1 MSKKIYLFSL
11 VLLALAFTACSETEE
26 TSRYDNWQARS
37 VAFIDSI
44 ASVYNSPENQAL
56 ANDDPEKLHAFPD
69 PTNSQTIY
77 VKKIKKGEGTES
89 PKYTSTVSAHY
100 RMSYFNGDVV
110 QQTYTGTEPTEF
122 DSPTN
127 FTLNGVISGWS
138 YTLMYMKVG
147 DFWTLYI
154 PYQSGYGS
162 STNDGNLQAYSAL
175 VYNVR
180 LEKIVERYSYNN
192 IINMNIGVGSK
203 RCNTYIF
210 S

>member
-44 ASVYNSPENQAL
+44 ASVYDSPKNQAL
-56 ANDDPEKLHAFPD
+56 DDDDPEKLHAFPD

-77 VKKIKKGEGTES
+77 VKKIKKGEDTES

-127 FTLNGVISGWS
+127 FTLNGVIPGWS

-180 LEKIVERYSYNN
+180 LEKIVER
-192 IINMNIGVGSK
+192 
-203 RCNTYIF
+203 
-210 S
+210 

>member
-1 MSKKIYLFSL
+1 MSKKIYLLSL

-26 TSRYDNWQARS
+26 TSRYDNWQARG

-44 ASVYNSPENQAL
+44 ANVYNSPENQAL

-69 PTNSQTIY
+69 PTNNQTIY

-100 RMSYFNGDVV
+100 RMFYFNGDVV

-122 DSPTN
+122 DSPAIFVLSSPDPN
-127 FTLNGVISGWS
+127 VGKVISGWA
-138 YTLMYMKVG
+138 YTLIHMVAG

-162 STNDGNLQAYSAL
+162 GTGNDGSLQPYSAL

-180 LEKIVERYSYNN
+180 LEKIVE
-192 IINMNIGVGSK
+192 K
-203 RCNTYIF
+203 
-210 S
+210 

>member
-44 ASVYNSPENQAL
+44 ASVYDSPKNQAL
-56 ANDDPEKLHAFPD
+56 DDDDPEKLHAFPD

-127 FTLNGVISGWS
+127 FTLNGVIPGWS

-180 LEKIVERYSYNN
+180 LEKIVELSL
-192 IINMNIGVGSK
+192 IHI
-203 RCNTYIF
+203 
-210 S
+210 

>member
-44 ASVYNSPENQAL
+44 ASVYDSPKNQAL
-56 ANDDPEKLHAFPD
+56 DDDDPEKLHAFPD

-180 LEKIVERYSYNN
+180 LEKIVMVPASL
-192 IINMNIGVGSK
+192 VA
-203 RCNTYIF
+203 
-210 S
+210 

>member
-44 ASVYNSPENQAL
+44 ASVYDSPENQAL
-56 ANDDPEKLHAFPD
+56 ANDDPEKLHRYED
-69 PTNSQTIY
+69 EVTGQWIY
-77 VKKIKKGEGTES
+77 VKKVKNGTGKEL
-89 PKYTSTVSAHY
+89 PQYTSTVSAHY

-122 DSPTN
+122 DSPAN
-127 FTLNGVISGWS
+127 FTLNGLISGWS
-138 YTLMYMKVG
+138 YTLIHMVAG

-180 LEKIVERYSYNN
+180 LEKIVER
-192 IINMNIGVGSK
+192 
-203 RCNTYIF
+203 
-210 S
+210 

>member
-26 TSRYDNWQARS
+26 AGRYDNWQARS

-44 ASVYNSPENQAL
+44 ANVYNSPENQAL
-56 ANDDPEKLHAFPD
+56 ADGDPEKLYAFPD
-69 PTNSQTIY
+69 PTNNQTIY
-77 VKKIKKGEGTES
+77 VKKIKRGEGTES

-110 QQTYTGTEPTEF
+110 QQTYTGTEPTDF
-122 DSPTN
+122 DSPTD
-127 FTLNGVISGWS
+127 LALDDVISGWS
-138 YTLMYMKVG
+138 YTLIHMKAG

-154 PYQSGYGS
+154 PYQSGYDSGTGS
-162 STNDGNLQAYSAL
+162 DGSLQAYSAL

-180 LEKIVERYSYNN
+180 LEKIVER
-192 IINMNIGVGSK
+192 
-203 RCNTYIF
+203 
-210 S
+210 

>member
-44 ASVYNSPENQAL
+44 ASVYDSPENQTL
-56 ANDDPEKLHAFPD
+56 ANDDPEKLHRYKD
-69 PTNSQTIY
+69 EVTGQWIY
-77 VKKIKKGEGTES
+77 VKKVKNGTGKEL
-89 PKYTSTVSAHY
+89 PQYTSTVSAHY

-180 LEKIVERYSYNN
+180 LEKIVER
-192 IINMNIGVGSK
+192 
-203 RCNTYIF
+203 
-210 S
+210 

>member
-138 YTLMYMKVG
+138 YTLIHMVAG

-162 STNDGNLQAYSAL
+162 STNDGNLEAYSAL

-180 LEKIVERYSYNN
+180 LEKIVER
-192 IINMNIGVGSK
+192 
-203 RCNTYIF
+203 
-210 S
+210 

>member
-44 ASVYNSPENQAL
+44 ASVYDSPKNQAL
-56 ANDDPEKLHAFPD
+56 DDDDPEKLHAFPD

-180 LEKIVERYSYNN
+180 LEKIVELSL
-192 IINMNIGVGSK
+192 IHI
-203 RCNTYIF
+203 
-210 S
+210 

>member
-44 ASVYNSPENQAL
+44 ASVYDSPENQAL
-56 ANDDPEKLHAFPD
+56 ANNDPEKLHRYKD
-69 PTNSQTIY
+69 EVTGQWIY
-77 VKKIKKGEGTES
+77 VKKVKNGTGKEL
-89 PKYTSTVSAHY
+89 PQYTSTVSAHY

-110 QQTYTGTEPTEF
+110 QQTYTGTEPTAF
-122 DSPTN
+122 DSPAN

-138 YTLMYMKVG
+138 YTLIHMVVG

-180 LEKIVERYSYNN
+180 LSLIH
-192 IINMNIGVGSK
+192 I
-203 RCNTYIF
+203 
-210 S
+210 

>member
-1 MSKKIYLFSL
+1 MARVYCDFAGCGICSDY
-11 VLLALAFTACSETEE
+11 VCGTADRSQRTFYGSETEE

-44 ASVYNSPENQAL
+44 ASVYDSPKNQAL
-56 ANDDPEKLHAFPD
+56 DDDDPEKLHAFPD

-180 LEKIVERYSYNN
+180 LEKIVER
-192 IINMNIGVGSK
+192 
-203 RCNTYIF
+203 
-210 S
+210 

>member
-44 ASVYNSPENQAL
+44 ASVYDSPENQAL
-56 ANDDPEKLHAFPD
+56 AKNDPEKLYRYQD
-69 PTNSQTIY
+69 EVTGQWIY
-77 VKKIKKGEGTES
+77 VKKVKKGTGKEV
-89 PKYTSTVSAHY
+89 PQYTSTVSTHY

-110 QQTYTGTEPTEF
+110 QQTYTGTEPTDF
-122 DSPTN
+122 DSPAN

-138 YTLMYMKVG
+138 YTLIHMVVG

-175 VYNVR
+175 V
-180 LEKIVERYSYNN
+180 
-192 IINMNIGVGSK
+192 
-203 RCNTYIF
+203 
-210 S
+210 

>member
-122 DSPTN
+122 DAPATFVLSSPDPN
-127 FTLNGVISGWS
+127 VGEVISGWA
-138 YTLMYMKVG
+138 YTLIHMVVG

-154 PYQSGYGS
+154 PYQSAYGS
-162 STNDGNLQAYSAL
+162 GTGPNKDLQPYSAL

-180 LEKIVERYSYNN
+180 LDKIVEL
-192 IINMNIGVGSK
+192 
-203 RCNTYIF
+203 
-210 S
+210 

>member
-180 LEKIVERYSYNN
+180 LEKIVELSL
-192 IINMNIGVGSK
+192 IHI
-203 RCNTYIF
+203 
-210 S
+210 

>member
-37 VAFIDSI
+37 EAFIDSI
-44 ASVYNSPENQAL
+44 ANVYNSAENKAL
-56 ANDDPEKLHAFPD
+56 PDNDPEKLHAYKD
-69 PTNSQTIY
+69 PTNNQMLY
-77 VKKIKKGEGTES
+77 VKKISKDENSSQKK
-89 PKYTSTVSAHY
+89 PLYTSTVSAHY

-122 DSPTN
+122 DSPAD

-138 YTLMYMKVG
+138 YTLIHMVAG

-162 STNDGNLQAYSAL
+162 STNDGNLEAYSAL

-180 LEKIVERYSYNN
+180 LEKIVER
-192 IINMNIGVGSK
+192 
-203 RCNTYIF
+203 
-210 S
+210 

>member
-44 ASVYNSPENQAL
+44 ASVYDSPENQAL
-56 ANDDPEKLHAFPD
+56 ANNDPEKLHRYKD
-69 PTNSQTIY
+69 EVTGQWIY
-77 VKKIKKGEGTES
+77 VKKVKNGTGKEL
-89 PKYTSTVSAHY
+89 PQYTSTVSAHY

-110 QQTYTGTEPTEF
+110 QQTYTGTEPTDF
-122 DSPTN
+122 DSPAN

-138 YTLMYMKVG
+138 YTLIHMVVG

-180 LEKIVERYSYNN
+180 LEKIVER
-192 IINMNIGVGSK
+192 
-203 RCNTYIF
+203 
-210 S
+210 

>member
-44 ASVYNSPENQAL
+44 ASVYDSPENQTL
-56 ANDDPEKLHAFPD
+56 ANDDPEKLHRYKD
-69 PTNSQTIY
+69 EVTGQWIY
-77 VKKIKKGEGTES
+77 VKKVKNGTGKEL
-89 PKYTSTVSAHY
+89 PQYTSTVSAHY

-138 YTLMYMKVG
+138 YTLIHMVAG

-180 LEKIVERYSYNN
+180 LEKIVER
-192 IINMNIGVGSK
+192 
-203 RCNTYIF
+203 
-210 S
+210 

>member
-44 ASVYNSPENQAL
+44 ASVYDSPENQTL
-56 ANDDPEKLHAFPD
+56 ANDDPEKLHRYKD
-69 PTNSQTIY
+69 EVTGQWIY
-77 VKKIKKGEGTES
+77 VKKVKNGTGKEL
-89 PKYTSTVSAHY
+89 PQYTSTVSAHY

-127 FTLNGVISGWS
+127 FTLNGVIPGWS

-180 LEKIVERYSYNN
+180 LEKIVER
-192 IINMNIGVGSK
+192 
-203 RCNTYIF
+203 
-210 S
+210 

>member
-44 ASVYNSPENQAL
+44 ASVYDSPENQAL
-56 ANDDPEKLHAFPD
+56 ANNDPEKLHRYKD
-69 PTNSQTIY
+69 EVTGQWIY
-77 VKKIKKGEGTES
+77 VKKVKNGTGKEL
-89 PKYTSTVSAHY
+89 PQYTSTVSAHY

-127 FTLNGVISGWS
+127 FTLNGVIPGWS

-180 LEKIVERYSYNN
+180 LEKIVER
-192 IINMNIGVGSK
+192 
-203 RCNTYIF
+203 
-210 S
+210 

>member
-11 VLLALAFTACSETEE
+11 VLLALAFTACSETE
-26 TSRYDNWQARS
+26 TVDKYDNWQARS

-44 ASVYNSPENQAL
+44 ANVCNSPENQAL
-56 ANDDPEKLHAFPD
+56 PDSDPEKLYALPD

-122 DSPTN
+122 DSPAT
-127 FTLNGVISGWS
+127 FIISSPEPNGGSVISGWA
-138 YTLMYMKVG
+138 YTLIHMVVG

-180 LEKIVERYSYNN
+180 LEKIIE
-192 IINMNIGVGSK
+192 K
-203 RCNTYIF
+203 
-210 S
+210 

>member
-44 ASVYNSPENQAL
+44 ASVYDSPKNQAL
-56 ANDDPEKLHAFPD
+56 DDDDPEKLHAFPD

-175 VYNVR
+175 VYATPIFFHNNNRVAF
-180 LEKIVERYSYNN
+180 LEIMQYRF
-192 IINMNIGVGSK
+192 SK
-203 RCNTYIF
+203 SI
-210 S
+210 